1 MKFSVKRKSTV
12 NSPKS
17 LKFKKSPLRQSVAN
31 EDLDLSG
38 NSNKNLVYI
47 SPSRLKEPKLYE
59 MPDKASFGVPQ
70 EVKKK
75 LKIKIKKFT
84 AKEKLNLQQ
93 ARDALKTHFTNEV
106 YIRSSGE
113 SFGAQKNQN
122 LVGLSIESAKFPMKP
137 S

>member
-1 MKFSVKRKSTV
+1 
-12 NSPKS
+12 
-17 LKFKKSPLRQSVAN
+17 
-31 EDLDLSG
+31 
-38 NSNKNLVYI
+38 
-47 SPSRLKEPKLYE
+47 

-106 YIRSSGE
+106 YIRGSGE
-113 SFGAQKNQN
+113 SFGAHK
-122 LVGLSIESAKFPMKP
+122 S
-137 S
+137 